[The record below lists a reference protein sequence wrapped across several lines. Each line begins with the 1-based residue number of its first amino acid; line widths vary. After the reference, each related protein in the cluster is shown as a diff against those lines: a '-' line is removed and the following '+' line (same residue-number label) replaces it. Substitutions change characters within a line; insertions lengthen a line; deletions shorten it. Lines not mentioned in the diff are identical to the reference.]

1 MSNKANLNRHQSG
14 AFSLTFF
21 ERIPGNHRYDQNVIT
36 EKDDIIVFSHY
47 DTVIDANIAKTKLD
61 AYGVP
66 CFLTEE
72 NMSNLYPGQPFLA
85 FKVRL
90 HLFAKDEERA
100 HAILDDH
107 TRLSTDADHSSRCPK
122 CHSLRITRDFP
133 KEESDS
139 LTFLFFG
146 VLFPH
151 RKVNHCLDC
160 DNEF

>member
-1 MSNKANLNRHQSG
+1 MIQ
-14 AFSLTFF
+14 
-21 ERIPGNHRYDQNVIT
+21 
-36 EKDDIIVFSHY
+36 EKDDIIVFRHF

-90 HLFAKDEERA
+90 HLFARDEEQA
-100 HAILDDH
+100 QAILEDQ
-107 TRLSTDADHSSRCPK
+107 TSLFAETDSVTRCPK
-122 CHSLRITRDFP
+122 CNSSRITRDFP
-133 KEESDS
+133 KEDSDS

-151 RKVNHCLDC
+151 KKVNHCLDC